1 MDSSKLNASDVLF
14 VFSAVWYNMVIKF
27 LGERMVS
34 KRVSKKAVTAEDTQ
48 LRDYELILIINP
60 EVVDEALDT
69 TIDNVNKLITERG
82 GIISNAERWGKR
94 KLAYPIEHFM
104 EGSYVLTQFKLK
116 PVLSKE
122 LEANLQTSE
131 EILRHLLVKLS
142 S

>member
-1 MDSSKLNASDVLF
+1 
-14 VFSAVWYNMVIKF
+14 
-27 LGERMVS
+27 MVS
-34 KRVSKKAVTAEDTQ
+34 KRVSKKPVKAEDTQ

-82 GIISNAERWGKR
+82 GIISNAEQWGKR
-94 KLAYPIEHFM
+94 KLAYPIEHFV

-131 EILRHLLVKLS
+131 EILRHLLVKTS

>member
-1 MDSSKLNASDVLF
+1 
-14 VFSAVWYNMVIKF
+14 
-27 LGERMVS
+27 MVS
-34 KRVSKKAVTAEDTQ
+34 KRTPKRALPVEEQKS
-48 LRDYELILIINP
+48 RDYELVLIISP

-82 GIISNAERWGKR
+82 GIISNAEKWGKR
-94 KLAYPIEHFM
+94 KLAYPIEHFV
-104 EGSYVLTQFKLK
+104 EGTYVLTQFKLK
-116 PVLSKE
+116 PALSKE

>member
-1 MDSSKLNASDVLF
+1 
-14 VFSAVWYNMVIKF
+14 
-27 LGERMVS
+27 MVS
-34 KRVSKKAVTAEDTQ
+34 KRTPKRALTVEDKQ
-48 LRDYELILIINP
+48 LRDYELVLIISP

-82 GIISNAERWGKR
+82 GIISNAEQWGKR
-94 KLAYPIEHFM
+94 KLAYPIEHFV
-104 EGSYVLTQFKLK
+104 EGTYVLTQFKLK

>member
-1 MDSSKLNASDVLF
+1 
-14 VFSAVWYNMVIKF
+14 
-27 LGERMVS
+27 MVS
-34 KRVSKKAVTAEDTQ
+34 KRTPKKTLTVEDQ
-48 LRDYELILIINP
+48 KLRDYELVLIISP

-82 GIISNAERWGKR
+82 GTISNAEQWGKR
-94 KLAYPIEHFM
+94 KLAYPIEHFV
-104 EGSYVLTQFKLK
+104 EGTYVLTQFKLK
-116 PVLSKE
+116 PALSKE